1 MYVITKHQIKDADA
15 FFAAARMAAEGA
27 PPGVYGRQFC
37 PSRDGAEAVCL
48 WEADSLEAVREYL
61 DSLIGETSDNAYF
74 EVDTRRAIG
83 MPDRIEAGAQA

>member
-15 FFAAARMAAEGA
+15 FFSISRVAAEGA
-27 PPGVYGRQFC
+27 PPDVYGRQFC
-37 PSRDGAEAVCL
+37 PSRDGTEAVCL

-61 DSLIGETSDNAYF
+61 DSLIGEASDNAYF